1 MMVVGLSNK
10 KYLETT
16 ELNRV
21 YQATV
26 RLDSFCLDLY
36 VSTFYKEQI
45 TIGDSGHGNM
55 NSCRSVDF

>member
-36 VSTFYKEQI
+36 VNTFYKEQI
-45 TIGDSGHGNM
+45 NSGDFGYGNM
-55 NSCRSVDF
+55 NSC